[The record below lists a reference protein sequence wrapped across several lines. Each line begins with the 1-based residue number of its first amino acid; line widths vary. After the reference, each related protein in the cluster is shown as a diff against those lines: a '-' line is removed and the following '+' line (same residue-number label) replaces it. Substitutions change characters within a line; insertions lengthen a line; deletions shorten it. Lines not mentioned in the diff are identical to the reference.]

1 MSGPATGAQAARHIS
16 IDAVRGFAV
25 LGILLMN
32 IVGMGLPAFAYVDPT
47 YAGGSTGADL
57 WTWAINNVLT
67 DGKMRAL
74 FTMLF
79 GASAVLIAERAE
91 GGRPGPAQTH
101 YRRMLWLFVFGMLH
115 AYFLWWGDI
124 LVTYALAGL
133 VIFPFRKLSVR
144 WQLGIGVAVLAALLG
159 LNLFEAHELTALQ
172 AAAVAPGATPDAIKT
187 WQEASQLVAPSGD
200 LGRQEIAGYRGGFL
214 DAFRVRSMAARL
226 IQLYL
231 MPTDEIPEAIG
242 QMFLGMALFRSGF
255 FTLKWS
261 SRAYLVTIGVG
272 YLLAVPVTGW
282 IAWKIWK
289 SGFEPLAL
297 NRLEDWQQVT
307 RPLIGLAHASVILLL
322 VRSGSA
328 QAVVNRL
335 AAAGRM
341 AFSNY
346 LMTSIITTFVFCGFG
361 LGLYGHL
368 SRFRELAVVA
378 GVWVFIL
385 AWSRPWLAR
394 FHYGPFEWAWRSLVR
409 WRLQPFLRAPSGLRR
424 PPSER
429 HQGSRRW
436 YQLSGSNRGPLDPQS
451 SALTN

>member
-1 MSGPATGAQAARHIS
+1 MPVTASAAAGERHIS

-32 IVGMGLPAFAYVDPT
+32 IVGMGLPAFAYLDPT

-57 WTWAINNVLT
+57 WTWAVNNVLT

-91 GGRPGPAQTH
+91 ASHPGPAATH
-101 YRRMLWLFVFGMLH
+101 YRRMFWLFVIGMIH

-133 VIFPFRKLSVR
+133 VIFPFRKLDWRV
-144 WQLGIGVAVLAALLG
+144 QLGIGVAVLAALLG
-159 LNLFEAHELTALQ
+159 LNLFEARALAAMQ
-172 AAAVAPGATPDAIKT
+172 AAAQAPNATPDALQT
-187 WQEASQLVAPSGD
+187 WQAASQLVAPSAD
-200 LGRQEIAGYRGGFL
+200 LGHQEIAGYRGGFL
-214 DAFRVRSMAARL
+214 DALRVRAMASRL

-231 MPTDEIPEAIG
+231 MPTSEIPEAIG
-242 QMFLGMALFRSGF
+242 QMFVGMALFRTGF
-255 FTLKWS
+255 FTLRWS
-261 SRAYLVTIGVG
+261 SRAYLAVIGVG
-272 YLLAVPVTGW
+272 YLIAVPVTAW
-282 IAWKIWK
+282 IAWKIWQA
-289 SGFEPLAL
+289 GFEPLTL

-322 VRSGSA
+322 VRSGAA
-328 QAVVNRL
+328 QGVATRL

-346 LMTSIITTFVFCGFG
+346 LMTSIITTLVFCGFG
-361 LGLYGHL
+361 LGLYGKL
-368 SRFRELAVVA
+368 SRFGELAVVA

-385 AWSRPWLAR
+385 AWSKPWLAR

-409 WRLQPFLRAPSGLRR
+409 WSPQAFVRR
-424 PPSER
+424 P
-429 HQGSRRW
+429 
-436 YQLSGSNRGPLDPQS
+436 
-451 SALTN
+451 SALAAVGV

>member
-1 MSGPATGAQAARHIS
+1 MSGAAGGAEADRHIS

-32 IVGMGLPAFAYVDPT
+32 IVGMGLPAFAYLDPT

-57 WTWAINNVLT
+57 WTWAVNNVLT

-91 GGRPGPAQTH
+91 GARNAGNGPGPVQTH
-101 YRRMLWLFVFGMLH
+101 YRRMFWLFVIGIIH

-144 WQLGIGVAVLAALLG
+144 SQVVVGVTILAVLLG
-159 LNLFEAHELTALQ
+159 ANLFVAGQLDGLR
-172 AAAVAPGATPDAIKT
+172 AAAAAPHATPAAVKA
-187 WQEASQLVAPSGD
+187 WQDASQLVAPSPA
-200 LGRQEIAGYRGGFL
+200 LGAQEIAGYRGGVL
-214 DAFRVRSMAARL
+214 DALRVRAMAARL

-261 SRAYLVTIGVG
+261 TRRYQAAIAIG
-272 YLLAVPVTGW
+272 YLLAVPAT
-282 IAWKIWK
+282 AWLTWQIQR
-289 SGFEPLAL
+289 SNFDPLVL
-297 NRLEDWQQVT
+297 NRLEAWQQIS
-307 RPLIGLAHASVILLL
+307 RPLIALAHASVLLL
-322 VRSGSA
+322 IIRADVA

-346 LMTSIITTFVFCGFG
+346 LMTSIITTLLFDGFGFG
-361 LGLYGHL
+361 LYGRL
-368 SRFRELAVVA
+368 SRFGELAVVA

-385 AWSRPWLAR
+385 TWSRPWLAR

-409 WRLQPFLRAPSGLRR
+409 WKPQPFV
-424 PPSER
+424 R
-429 HQGSRRW
+429 HGATAAA
-436 YQLSGSNRGPLDPQS
+436 G
-451 SALTN
+451 A